1 MLKRIILLIALTAS
15 ALGHAA
21 VYQCKV
27 NGQTVFSDQPC
38 GDDAK
43 EINIKPPARN
53 GSGMVSDGARD
64 FLEHRDRKAKTE
76 RIGRDIER
84 LEREKTQVRKKMDE
98 ALDRYQQQKSLANN
112 NLAGATWE
120 TALANEAEVMRQRY
134 QSEIDDI
141 DRQIERKRQELADL
155 DRAGSTPSN

>member
-1 MLKRIILLIALTAS
+1 MLKRTILSIVLLAPALS
-15 ALGHAA
+15 QAA

-64 FLEHRDRKAKTE
+64 FLEHRDRKAKIE
-76 RIGRDIER
+76 RISRDIDR
-84 LEREKTQVRKKMDE
+84 LEREKAQVRRKMDD

-120 TALANEAEVMRQRY
+120 QALANEAEVMRQRY
-134 QSEIDDI
+134 QSEID
-141 DRQIERKRQELADL
+141 ELDDEITRL
-155 DRAGSTPSN
+155 RDDQRRLVDQNE